1 MRGNAPP
8 NDWGFFKKTGIYPLN
23 INKIFGNCTTKIDKD
38 EYDQLLTQV
47 EPLTDVF
54 KEQGELFD
62 GDYDAVGIWTGPK
75 KDDRC
80 ISEKRNAILTY
91 RDFDD
96 REATTRSW
104 KKIKLA
110 EASARKAVRQNGRHL
125 GLNSLILAFEV

>member
-1 MRGNAPP
+1 
-8 NDWGFFKKTGIYPLN
+8 
-23 INKIFGNCTTKIDKD
+23 
-38 EYDQLLTQV
+38 
-47 EPLTDVF
+47 LTDVF

-110 EASARKAVRQNGRHL
+110 EASARKAVRQNEASRIELPNISIWGLMLKIPRL
-125 GLNSLILAFEV
+125 GDVHYDE